1 MFRKRGGID
10 MLFQCEVCGQKSDD
24 DGCLWSDDARVVHV
38 VCDKCSDMLMF
49 DFGGEGQPPAYLFKY

>member
-1 MFRKRGGID
+1 
-10 MLFQCEVCGQKSDD
+10 MLYQCEKCGQWWNDV
-24 DGCLWSDDARVVHV
+24 GCLWSDDARVVHV